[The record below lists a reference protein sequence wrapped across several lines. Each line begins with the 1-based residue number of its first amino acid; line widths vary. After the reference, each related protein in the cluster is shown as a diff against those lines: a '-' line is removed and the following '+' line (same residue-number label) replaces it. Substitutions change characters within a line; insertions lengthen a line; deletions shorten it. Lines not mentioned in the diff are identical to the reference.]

1 MAYSDE
7 DRSAMQADGWRATPK
22 GFVKNLG
29 NGFQITVYQRK
40 GGGFV
45 KSIITRFDD
54 AEFET
59 AVDAGR
65 FGIALA
71 EKYAAVTDND

>member
-7 DRSAMQADGWRATPK
+7 DKVAMQSDGWRATPK

-29 NGFQITVYQRK
+29 NGFQVMVYQRK

-45 KSIITRFDD
+45 KSIVTRFND

-59 AVDAGR
+59 AIEAGR
-65 FGIALA
+65 FGVALA
-71 EKYAAVTDND
+71 AKYATVTDND

>member
-7 DRSAMQADGWRATPK
+7 DRSAMQSDGWRATPK

-29 NGFQITVYQRK
+29 NGFQVTVYQRK

-45 KSIITRFDD
+45 KSIITRFGD

-59 AVDAGR
+59 AVEAGKY
-65 FGIALA
+65 GLDIAS
-71 EKYAAVTDND
+71 KYATVTDDE